1 MVLELFSTLRI
12 LASMKLQNSTIGIWG
27 FGRVGKAAASF
38 FHHRGARI
46 IIYDDNEVASFDN
59 SYLIAPSIQALFNIA
74 DYVLPS
80 PGIDIRSYYALY
92 PKRWLC
98 EVDLMQTYFKKPIIA
113 ITGSV
118 GKTTITHLL
127 THLLQEHGIKAIA
140 AGNIG
145 LPMLEIIDQQDALD
159 MVVLELSSFQLEY
172 AQSFAPSFALWTNLY
187 PNHLDRHGSMENYFM
202 AKLPLV
208 RHQHQHQL
216 ALVPLYLRERLTE
229 FKTNF
234 SFFSTTCDASATF
247 CLDNKHNELHHHPSQ
262 TAISLDSFP
271 ATTFPQNWLVLWA
284 TFYLLGIA
292 YQKTTSFAHTTLEH
306 RLEKVAE
313 INGIT
318 FYNDSKSTTP
328 TSTLAALEQF
338 KTKHILLFLGGLS
351 KGIDRT
357 PLIQALQSYKI
368 EVFCF
373 GKEAPIIK
381 ALCDTFTIPCADFAN
396 LEDAFAASTKLFNR
410 DDCILFSPSG
420 SSYDLFKN
428 YEERGAMFKKLVDHY
443 KNCSS

>member
-1 MVLELFSTLRI
+1 
-12 LASMKLQNSTIGIWG
+12 MKLKNNTIGIWG

-38 FHHRGARI
+38 FHHRGARV
-46 IIYDDNEVASFDN
+46 IIYDDNASQLTN
-59 SYLIAPSIQALFNIA
+59 SSYLTAPSIQALFNTV

-80 PGIDIRSYYALY
+80 PGIDIRPYYALY
-92 PKRWLC
+92 PGRWLC
-98 EVDLMQTYFKKPIIA
+98 EVDLMQAYFKKPIIA

-118 GKTTITHLL
+118 GKTTTTYLLAHLL
-127 THLLQEHGIKAIA
+127 KQHNIKAIA

-145 LPMLEIIDQQDALD
+145 MPMLEIIDQQDVLD
-159 MVVLELSSFQLEY
+159 MAVLELSSFQLEY
-172 AQSFAPSFALWTNLY
+172 AQSFAPHLALWTNLY
-187 PNHLDRHGSMENYFM
+187 PNHLDRHESMEGYFT
-202 AKLPLV
+202 AKLPIV
-208 RHQHQHQL
+208 SHQQKNQL
-216 ALVPLYLRERLTE
+216 ALVPSYLREQLITYN
-229 FKTNF
+229 FKNNL
-234 SFFSTTCDASATF
+234 SFFSKECSASSTF
-247 CLDNKHNELHHHPSQ
+247 CLDSQYNELHHHPSQ
-262 TAISLDSFP
+262 TSISLDSFP
-271 ATTFPQNWLVLWA
+271 ATTFPQNWLVIWA
-284 TFYLLGIA
+284 SFYLLNIL
-292 YQKTTSFAHTTLEH
+292 YQTTSAFTIPALEH
-306 RLEKVAE
+306 RLEIVAE

-357 PLIQALQSYKI
+357 PLIEALQSYKI

-373 GKEAPIIK
+373 GKEAHIIK
-381 ALCDTFTIPCADFAN
+381 ALCDTFTIPCRDFAN

-428 YEERGAMFKKLVDHY
+428 YEERGATFKKLVDHY
-443 KNCSS
+443 KNYSS